1 MKIISNKYNV
11 AYLKDLFYYFWKNNI
26 ILLKIIH
33 ESNNQNLLKI
43 QPNLKLKL
51 VSAFVFIKDLGTA
64 HLT

>member
-43 QPNLKLKL
+43 QPNLKLK
-51 VSAFVFIKDLGTA
+51 IKN
-64 HLT
+64 